1 MCVSVGNMFIQF
13 VFRWSMLENAL
24 LICITE
30 LDLAVLTVYSYSMLY
45 WDLMIGVKHSEVNP
59 VRQRQICL
67 TCRSC
72 S

>member
-1 MCVSVGNMFIQF
+1 MFIQF

-59 VRQRQICL
+59 VRQRHEQ
-67 TCRSC
+67 SC
-72 S
+72 NLPLFSRQSS